1 MSLDERFQKAADDI
15 KNLKSK
21 PTDNDL
27 LEIYGLFKQATEGDI
42 TTARPGLLDLKGKAK
57 WDSWN
62 SRKGVDKDK
71 AKEEYIAKVQSLI
84 DSIGLA

>member
-1 MSLDERFQKAADDI
+1 MSLDERFQKAAADI

-27 LEIYGLFKQATEGDI
+27 LEIYGLFKQATEGDC

-62 SRKGVDKDK
+62 GRKGSSQDK

-84 DSIGLA
+84 DSLGLA